1 MADYSKIAQIL
12 DTKLSTMS
20 GLPSFVQYENTTI
33 TLPNT
38 GLALEAWLI
47 PSESV
52 YNTLG
57 VLAKAE
63 ESGVYQVNI
72 VSKPNIGRGVAL
84 TMAQTIRDFFSHGLI
99 LSKDGTYVRIVK
111 ASLHQGKSDGVNYII
126 PVSIYYLSHS

>member
-20 GLPSFVQYENTTI
+20 GLPSSVQYENTTI

-57 VLAKAE
+57 ILAKAE

-111 ASLHQGKSDGVNYII
+111 ASLHQGKSDGVNYMI
-126 PVSIYYLSHS
+126 PVSIYYLSYS